1 MAATSPISAST
12 IDAIK
17 EKARRLGI
25 YSMMSTTAAGSG
37 HPTSCLS
44 CAELMAG
51 VFFYAMKFDPQN
63 PNSPDGDR
71 FVLSKGH
78 AAPILYA
85 ALAEA
90 GVFPLSRIMTLRQLS
105 SELEGHPTPLIPGVD
120 AATGSLGQGLS
131 VGAGL
136 AIGAKLDSSS
146 TRVYV
151 LTGDGELAEGQVWEA
166 AEFSGHYK
174 LENLTVIAD
183 INALGQSEPTMYQ
196 HDMEIYRRK
205 FESEGFD
212 VQVIDGHDVAAVLA
226 ALDHAKSVKG
236 RPQAIVA
243 RTIKGHGVSF
253 LAGKEHWHG
262 KALSKDE
269 LGKAL
274 AEVGTVAPIPPDPGK
289 SYARTSLPE
298 PPDFPAPAAPDY
310 KAGATVATREA
321 YGYALKRLGAVNKH
335 IVAISGDVKNST
347 FSEIF
352 GDAYPDH
359 FFQGYIAE
367 QNMVSVGVG
376 LAARGRVPFIDT
388 FACFL
393 SRAFDE
399 VRMAAISRSNI
410 KLCGSHCG
418 VSIGEDGPSQMALED
433 LAMFRAVN
441 GSIVL
446 YPSDAVS
453 GERLTEFAAHAEGIT
468 YIRTS
473 RPKTVILYSI
483 DEKFPVPGFKVLRRS
498 DNDRATIIGAGI
510 TLHEALKAADQL
522 KGQGIAVRVID
533 LYCVKPLD
541 GAALAAEVKA
551 TGGRLVTVEDHF
563 DEGGIGEAV
572 LAALLDAGSA
582 PSKVRRL
589 AVRGMPHSGKP
600 DELVDKFGISARH
613 IVDAV
618 KEIGS

>member
-1 MAATSPISAST
+1 
-12 IDAIK
+12 
-17 EKARRLGI
+17 
-25 YSMMSTTAAGSG
+25 
-37 HPTSCLS
+37 
-44 CAELMAG
+44 
-51 VFFYAMKFDPQN
+51 
-63 PNSPDGDR
+63 
-71 FVLSKGH
+71 
-78 AAPILYA
+78 
-85 ALAEA
+85 
-90 GVFPLSRIMTLRQLS
+90 
-105 SELEGHPTPLIPGVD
+105 
-120 AATGSLGQGLS
+120 
-131 VGAGL
+131 
-136 AIGAKLDSSS
+136 
-146 TRVYV
+146 
-151 LTGDGELAEGQVWEA
+151 
-166 AEFSGHYK
+166 
-174 LENLTVIAD
+174 
-183 INALGQSEPTMYQ
+183 
-196 HDMEIYRRK
+196 MEIYRRK

-269 LGKAL
+269 LAKAL

-310 KAGATVATREA
+310 KPGATVATREA

-399 VRMAAISRSNI
+399 IRMAAISRSNI

-453 GERLTEFAAHAEGIT
+453 AERLTEFAAHAEGIT

-541 GAALAAEVKA
+541 GAALAAELKA

-563 DEGGIGEAV
+563 EEGGIGEAL
-572 LAALLDAGSA
+572 LAALLDAGSV

-600 DELVDKFGISARH
+600 DELIDKFGISARH

>member
-1 MAATSPISAST
+1 
-12 IDAIK
+12 
-17 EKARRLGI
+17 
-25 YSMMSTTAAGSG
+25 
-37 HPTSCLS
+37 
-44 CAELMAG
+44 
-51 VFFYAMKFDPQN
+51 
-63 PNSPDGDR
+63 
-71 FVLSKGH
+71 
-78 AAPILYA
+78 
-85 ALAEA
+85 
-90 GVFPLSRIMTLRQLS
+90 
-105 SELEGHPTPLIPGVD
+105 
-120 AATGSLGQGLS
+120 
-131 VGAGL
+131 
-136 AIGAKLDSSS
+136 
-146 TRVYV
+146 
-151 LTGDGELAEGQVWEA
+151 
-166 AEFSGHYK
+166 
-174 LENLTVIAD
+174 
-183 INALGQSEPTMYQ
+183 
-196 HDMEIYRRK
+196 MEIYRRK

-269 LGKAL
+269 LAKAL

-298 PPDFPAPAAPDY
+298 PPDFPTPAAPDY
-310 KAGATVATREA
+310 KPGATVATREA

-453 GERLTEFAAHAEGIT
+453 AERLTEFAAHAEGIT

-541 GAALAAEVKA
+541 GAALAAELKA

-563 DEGGIGEAV
+563 EEGGIGEAV
-572 LAALLDAGSA
+572 LAALLDAGSG

-613 IVDAV
+613 IVEAV

>member
-1 MAATSPISAST
+1 MAATSQISAST

-85 ALAEA
+85 ALAEV

-136 AIGAKLDSSS
+136 AIGAKLDGSS

-269 LGKAL
+269 LAKAL

-310 KAGATVATREA
+310 KPGATVATREA

-446 YPSDAVS
+446 HPSDAVS
-453 GERLTEFAAHAEGIT
+453 AERLTEFAAHAEGIT

-483 DEKFPVPGFKVLRRS
+483 DEKFPVPGFKVLRRG
-498 DNDRATIIGAGI
+498 DNDRVTIIGAGI

-563 DEGGIGEAV
+563 EEGGIGEAV